1 LRRGLPASL
10 ALAAWLSGCSW
21 LGPWKQQIVVSSDPP
36 GATVLINGEPVG
48 KTPLRTKISRA
59 KGFLLEIQLEGYET
73 DYPPTHR
80 TMSALGIIDTLL
92 GSVVFVPWLGLL
104 SPAAWKYEPEVF
116 GVTLTPKQAEEA
128 TAQGT
133 AP

>member
-1 LRRGLPASL
+1 VRRRLGAGL

-21 LGPWKQQIVVSSDPP
+21 LGPWKQGIVVSSEPP
-36 GATVLINGEPVG
+36 GATVLINGEVVG

-80 TMSALGIIDTLL
+80 TMSALGIVDTLA
-92 GSVVFVPWLGLL
+92 GSIVYVPWLGLL
-104 SPAAWKYEPEVF
+104 SPGAWKYEPEVF
-116 GVTLTPKQAEEA
+116 GVTLSPKKPEAA